1 MSGIFISY
9 RRDDSQALAGRL
21 FDRLTRRFGKDRV
34 FRDIDA
40 IDPGAKFA
48 EVIGERIGG
57 CDALIALIGKGWLEA
72 KDDEGRRRLDLPR
85 DFVRAEIAAALAQ
98 SKLVI
103 PALIEGT
110 PMPARESLPEELAPL
125 ADRNAIPISDSRFDF
140 DVGRLISAIDKTLAL
155 GESAPASTVTP
166 RRTGLWARLS
176 EARTQRTLAFVGSG
190 IAVVVG
196 ATWTAYVHL
205 SEQKPLTPTVSAT
218 QGGIAAGQNVTATAA
233 QGGVAVVATGPVTIG
248 ITLEQYEE
256 KIKKRERELREE
268 FTSTSR
274 TDKDRIALLEKQ
286 LAVAEALA
294 RSPEQGLEKYKE
306 VLASASRSLEQLGT
320 KVPAEEL
327 DSARQA
333 LARGDTTEAERLFQ
347 KGLGQDKARAAE
359 AAYQLGQ
366 LAKSRIDYATAL
378 KYYGEAVKLQP
389 ENPHYLKAA
398 GLMYHVM
405 VALHPDV
412 VFKEL
417 LEEELQRIGR

>member
-1 MSGIFISY
+1 MFGIFISY

-40 IDPGAKFA
+40 IDPGANFA

-72 KDDEGRRRLDLPR
+72 KDAEGRRRLDLSR

-103 PALIEGT
+103 PVLIEGT
-110 PMPARESLPEELAPL
+110 PMPARESLPEELAAL

-140 DVGRLISAIDKTLAL
+140 DVGRLISAIDKAIAL
-155 GESAPASTVTP
+155 GESARASTVAP
-166 RRTGLWARLS
+166 RGTGLWARLS
-176 EARTQRTLAFVGSG
+176 EVRTQRTLAFVGSG
-190 IAVVVG
+190 IAAVVG
-196 ATWTAYVHL
+196 ATWMAYVRL
-205 SEQKPLTPTVSAT
+205 FDQKPPTPTVSAT

-233 QGGVAVVATGPVTIG
+233 RGGVAVVATGPVTIG

-256 KIKKRERELREE
+256 RIKKREHELREE
-268 FTSTSR
+268 FASTDR
-274 TDKDRIALLEKQ
+274 ADKDRIALLEKE
-286 LAVAEALA
+286 LAAAQALA
-294 RSPEQGLEKYKE
+294 RSPQQGLAQYKDI
-306 VLASASRSLEQLGT
+306 LTGASRSLEQLGA

-327 DSARQA
+327 DTARQA

-359 AAYQLGQ
+359 AAHQLGL
-366 LAKSRIDYATAL
+366 LAESRIDFAAAAN
-378 KYYGEAVKLQP
+378 YYREAVKLQP
-389 ENPHYLKAA
+389 ENRQYFEAAERMYL
-398 GLMYHVM
+398 MRVI
-405 VALHPDV
+405 LHTDEV
-412 VFKEL
+412 VKEL
-417 LEEELQRIGR
+417 IEQEQQRVR